1 MKMKDNSFKEN
12 DDFIKEREQFLTWFS
27 VNPELLA
34 HRDSKKRAFY
44 GRNEDAWSELFI
56 ALHNRY
62 GNPTNKLRGYW
73 KNQNL
78 NVLTIYLKDAF
89 NNVLKDIVKRENNGG
104 QDDAQSG
111 SDPFSEDTAIS
122 IVGQDDDP
130 AGGVI
135 TQEWWANV
143 RKCVRTHYKGP
154 HLALFM
160 RIINFWQNWID
171 KPEVLCIHLG
181 LNETDYAARRR
192 TINSILENHPN
203 EWRDDNGS
211 DKKDPQS

>member
-1 MKMKDNSFKEN
+1 M
-12 DDFIKEREQFLTWFS
+12 
-27 VNPELLA
+27 
-34 HRDSKKRAFY
+34 
-44 GRNEDAWSELFI
+44 
-56 ALHNRY
+56 
-62 GNPTNKLRGYW
+62 
-73 KNQNL
+73 
-78 NVLTIYLKDAF
+78 
-89 NNVLKDIVKRENNGG
+89 
-104 QDDAQSG
+104 
-111 SDPFSEDTAIS
+111 
-122 IVGQDDDP
+122 
-130 AGGVI
+130 I

-160 RIINFWQNWID
+160 RIINFWQNGID
-171 KPEVLCIHLG
+171 KPEVLCTHLG